1 MVTRAKKPVLTLKN
15 GPISNHNDWFG
26 MLKDAWGVCK
36 RVWQVPFVWSLTF
49 YMFWV
54 ARDVFV
60 WKKSL
65 WEGNYWN
72 YVGIAVSVAALFA
85 KTSLARRVIRAT
97 VVVGAQLRTTFRRI
111 PFQRVQTELRK
122 ASVLAGTR
130 IGMWT
135 KKAAFST
142 VLNALSCLKRGSVHA
157 GKVIHARIQAALISE
172 SAPTVLSIDVEKPNS
187 SKRLKRQPLQVQQR
201 PPTAA
206 QKRAPPM
213 QPRQELSTDPAPP
226 RVDGV
231 LPAARVFNEDSMQCL
246 VCSHLIECF
255 CIENKSGPSEGKHH
269 IATRCRFPK
278 EPRRI
283 EVVA

>member
-1 MVTRAKKPVLTLKN
+1 
-15 GPISNHNDWFG
+15 

-36 RVWQVPFVWSLTF
+36 RAWQVPFLLSLTF
-49 YMFWV
+49 YLFWV
-54 ARDVFV
+54 ARDILV

-72 YVGIAVSVAALFA
+72 YVGIAVSVAAFLA
-85 KTSLARRVIRAT
+85 KTPPARRVITAT
-97 VVVGAQLRTTFRRI
+97 VVVGAQLRTAFTRI

-142 VLNALSCLKRGSVHA
+142 VLNAVSGLKRGSAHV
-157 GKVIHARIQAALISE
+157 GKVLHARIQAALVSK
-172 SAPTVLSIDVEKPNS
+172 SVPTVLGIDVEKPNS
-187 SKRLKRQPLQVQQR
+187 SKRIEHQPLQTQQI

-206 QKRAPPM
+206 QKREP
-213 QPRQELSTDPAPP
+213 QITLRRKLSKDPAHPC
-226 RVDGV
+226 VDGV
-231 LPAARVFNEDSMQCL
+231 PPENRVFNEDSMQCL

-255 CIENKSGPSEGKHH
+255 CMENKTGPSERKHH

-278 EPRRI
+278 EPQRI
-283 EVVA
+283 EIIA